1 MSVKCAVYF
10 YSSSGLLPF
19 EILGAIAGQGVE
31 DVHPGGG
38 GRL

>member
-1 MSVKCAVYF
+1 MPVKCALYF
-10 YSSSGLLPF
+10 HSSSGRLPF

-31 DVHPGGG
+31 DVHPGRG